1 MLSNNR
7 EGCNKIM
14 SKEIPENV
22 KLSLKSIGLTDYEI
36 SIYLTLISKGPMDAR
51 ELSEA
56 SGVPYSRIYNI
67 LTQLEKEKMWI
78 IKEEESRP
86 SRYFAKSPDE
96 ALVIAKKQYSD
107 SFNINSNKIIHTL
120 TPIYQSHDTPIKI
133 ALYVHR
139 GRDVCINRALSL
151 INLAKTSIYLVST
164 NLEFLEVFFD
174 DIKKARARGVTDLR
188 LLVEAKVLED
198 KIFQPILKEYDPLC
212 EIRWRDQI
220 FGSAVIIDEG
230 EDAFIILSESFFPK
244 KMSYFGVATDHVA
257 FGTASLYYYDYLYK
271 SAKAAKLD

>member
-1 MLSNNR
+1 
-7 EGCNKIM
+7 M
-14 SKEIPENV
+14 SKEIPENI
-22 KLSLKSIGLTDYEI
+22 KESLRSIGLTDYEI

-67 LTQLEKEKMWI
+67 LTQLEKDKKWLV
-78 IKEEESRP
+78 KEEESRP

-107 SFNINSNKIIHTL
+107 NFNDHSNKIIHSL

-139 GRDVCINRALSL
+139 GRDACISRVLSL
-151 INLAKTSIYLVST
+151 INLAKTSIYFTST
-164 NLEFLEVFFD
+164 EFELLELFFD
-174 DIKKARARGVTDLR
+174 DIKKARARGVTDIK
-188 LLVEAKVLED
+188 LLVEAKALED
-198 KIFQPILKEYDPLC
+198 KSFKSLLKKYNPLC

-220 FGSAVIIDEG
+220 FGSSIIIDEG

-244 KMSYFGVATDHVA
+244 KMSYFGIVTDHVA
-257 FGTASLYYYDYLYK
+257 FGPSALYYYDYLYK
-271 SAKAAKLD
+271 SANDAKLD

>member
-1 MLSNNR
+1 MSN
-7 EGCNKIM
+7 
-14 SKEIPENV
+14 EIPDNV
-22 KLSLKSIGLTDYEI
+22 KDSLRAIGLTDYEI

-67 LTQLEKEKMWI
+67 LTQLDKEKMWI

-96 ALVIAKKQYSD
+96 ALVIAKKQYND
-107 SFNINSNKIIHTL
+107 SFNDHSNKIIHTL
-120 TPIYQSHDTPIKI
+120 NPIYQSHDTPIKI
-133 ALYVHR
+133 ALYIHR
-139 GRDVCINRALSL
+139 GRDVCINKSLSL
-151 INLAKTSIYLVST
+151 INIAKTSIYLVST
-164 NLEFLEVFFD
+164 KLDFLKVFYD

-188 LLVEAKVLED
+188 LLVEAKALDD
-198 KIFQPILKEYDPLC
+198 KDFQPILEDYNSIC

-220 FGSAVIIDEG
+220 FGSAVIVDEG
-230 EDAFIILSESFFPK
+230 EDAFIILSESFFPE

-257 FGTASLYYYDYLYK
+257 FGPASLYYYDYLYK
-271 SAKAAKLD
+271 SANLANLD

>member
-1 MLSNNR
+1 
-7 EGCNKIM
+7 M

-22 KLSLKSIGLTDYEI
+22 KESLRSIGLTDYEI

-67 LTQLEKEKMWI
+67 LTQLEKDKLFI

-96 ALVIAKKQYSD
+96 ALIIAKKQYSD
-107 SFNINSNKIIHTL
+107 SFNEHSDKIIHTL

-151 INLAKTSIYLVST
+151 INLAKNSIYFTST
-164 NLEFLEVFFD
+164 EFELLELFFD
-174 DIKKARARGVTDLR
+174 DIKKARARGVTDIK
-188 LLVEAKVLED
+188 LLVDANALED
-198 KIFQPILKEYDPLC
+198 KNFKSLLKKYNSLC
-212 EIRWRDQI
+212 EIRWRDRI
-220 FGSAVIIDEG
+220 FW
-230 EDAFIILSESFFPK
+230 
-244 KMSYFGVATDHVA
+244 
-257 FGTASLYYYDYLYK
+257 
-271 SAKAAKLD
+271 

>member
-1 MLSNNR
+1 
-7 EGCNKIM
+7 M

-22 KLSLKSIGLTDYEI
+22 KDSLRSIGLTDYEI

-51 ELSEA
+51 ELSDA

-67 LTQLEKEKMWI
+67 LTQLEKDKMWI
-78 IKEEESRP
+78 VKEEESRP

-96 ALVIAKKQYSD
+96 ALIIAKKQRND
-107 SFNINSNKIIHTL
+107 SFNEHSDKIIHTL

-151 INLAKTSIYLVST
+151 INLAKTSIYFTST
-164 NLEFLEVFFD
+164 EFELLELFFD
-174 DIKKARARGVTDLR
+174 DIKKARARGVTDIR
-188 LLVEAKVLED
+188 LLVDAKAIREKNYKSLL
-198 KIFQPILKEYDPLC
+198 KKYYPIC
-212 EIRWRDQI
+212 EIKWRDQI
-220 FGSAVIIDEG
+220 FGSSVIIDEG

-244 KMSYFGVATDHVA
+244 QMSYFGIVTDHVA
-257 FGTASLYYYDYLYK
+257 FGPSALYYYEYLYK
-271 SAKAAKLD
+271 SANDAKLD

>member
-1 MLSNNR
+1 MSN
-7 EGCNKIM
+7 
-14 SKEIPENV
+14 EIPDNV
-22 KLSLKSIGLTDYEI
+22 KDSLKSIGLTDYEI

-96 ALVIAKKQYSD
+96 ALIIAKKQYSD
-107 SFNINSNKIIHTL
+107 SFNEHSNKIIHTL

-139 GRDVCINRALSL
+139 GRDVCINKALSL
-151 INLAKTSIYLVST
+151 INQSRNSIYLVST
-164 NLEFLEVFFD
+164 RLEFLDVFYD
-174 DIKKARARGVTDLR
+174 DMKKARARGVTDLR
-188 LLVEAKVLED
+188 LLVEAKALEEKD
-198 KIFQPILKEYDPLC
+198 FRNLLKKYLPLC

-230 EDAFIILSESFFPK
+230 ENAFITLSENFFPK
-244 KMSYFGVATDHVA
+244 KMSYFGILTDHVA
-257 FGTASLYYYDYLYK
+257 FGPASLYYFDYLYK
-271 SAKAAKLD
+271 TAKAVKLD

>member
-1 MLSNNR
+1 MSN
-7 EGCNKIM
+7 
-14 SKEIPENV
+14 EIPDNV
-22 KLSLKSIGLTDYEI
+22 KDSLRAIGLTDYEI

-67 LTQLEKEKMWI
+67 LTQLDKEKMWI

-96 ALVIAKKQYSD
+96 ALVIAKKQYND
-107 SFNINSNKIIHTL
+107 NFNDHSNKIIHTL
-120 TPIYQSHDTPIKI
+120 NPIYQSHDTPIKI
-133 ALYVHR
+133 ALYIHR
-139 GRDVCINRALSL
+139 GRDVCINKALSL
-151 INLAKTSIYLVST
+151 INIAKTSIYLVST
-164 NLEFLEVFFD
+164 KLDFLKVFYD

-188 LLVEAKVLED
+188 LLVEAKALED
-198 KIFQPILKEYDPLC
+198 KDFQPILEDYNSIC

-220 FGSAVIIDEG
+220 FGSAVIVDEG
-230 EDAFIILSESFFPK
+230 EDAFIILSESFFPE

-257 FGTASLYYYDYLYK
+257 FGPASLYYYDYLYR
-271 SAKAAKLD
+271 SANLAKLN